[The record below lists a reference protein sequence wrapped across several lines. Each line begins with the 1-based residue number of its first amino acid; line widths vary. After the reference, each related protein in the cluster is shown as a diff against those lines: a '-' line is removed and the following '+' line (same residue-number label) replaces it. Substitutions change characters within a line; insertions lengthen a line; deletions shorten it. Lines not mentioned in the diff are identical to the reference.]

1 MGTRSYFNKQ
11 FSSQTCNP
19 QLSEQMVVVDAASL
33 KITPQD
39 LDETVR
45 AAGIKFHSVF
55 SFQQSF
61 IDSQYLTTISLH
73 QHQQPFTEHH

>member
-1 MGTRSYFNKQ
+1 
-11 FSSQTCNP
+11 
-19 QLSEQMVVVDAASL
+19 MVIVDAASL